1 MSELDRLFTETAVPD
16 WSDIRVQFDPDDPGK
31 TIPLSW
37 AQDYIQRAYA
47 KNPARFGAAL
57 GDVVADW
64 SNRKYSSDGGA

>member
-1 MSELDRLFTETAVPD
+1 MSSDIDRLFSDAPPD
-16 WSDIRVQFDPDDPGK
+16 WSDIKVQFDPDDPAK

-37 AQDYIQRAYA
+37 AQDYIQRAYK

-64 SNRKYSSDGGA
+64 SREKFSSD